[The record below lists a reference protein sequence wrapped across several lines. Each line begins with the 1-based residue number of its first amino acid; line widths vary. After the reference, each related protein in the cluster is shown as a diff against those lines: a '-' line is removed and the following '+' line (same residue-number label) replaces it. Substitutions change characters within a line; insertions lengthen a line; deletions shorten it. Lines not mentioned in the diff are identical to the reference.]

1 MFVASISDS
10 VGRRPAYVLC
20 FTFYIAA
27 NLGLALES
35 DYGSLLGL
43 RCLQSAG
50 SSGTISLANGVVGD
64 LVTSSE
70 RGTFIAIA
78 SSGTILGPTLAP
90 IIGGLLAQYLDWHWL
105 FWFLLILAGAFAVPF
120 LLFFPETCRAIVGD
134 GSIPPPLLNS
144 CLTDVL
150 RRRKRAKLS
159 QQQNIEKPVRP
170 KIQIPN
176 PIKIIY
182 TIADFETILILLPA
196 GLCSAVLQAVMTDA
210 SSEFTSRY
218 HYNEIEVAL
227 LFIPLG
233 VGGIVSIL
241 TTGKLVDKSYR
252 RHANRMGIELVQN
265 RIEDLSN
272 FPIERARLLVSIPIF
287 VLIGAFTVV
296 YGWIMAQK
304 VSIAGPVIVLFIL
317 GYGMIAVYQVL
328 SVLLVDLHPG
338 QAATASAA
346 NNLMRCELGA
356 AFAAFISPMINGIGT
371 GWSYTIL
378 ALTVIIT
385 VPQLFLC
392 IRYGVSWRRKKAEK
406 KARKAAKRSEKLER
420 AEIPREG
427 AESSSV

>member
-1 MFVASISDS
+1 MFVASVSDS
-10 VGRRPAYVLC
+10 FGRRPAYILC
-20 FTFYIAA
+20 FTLYIAA
-27 NLGLALES
+27 NLGLSLANS
-35 DYGSLLGL
+35 YGALLGL

-78 SSGTILGPTLAP
+78 SSGTILGPTIAP
-90 IIGGLLAQYLDWHWL
+90 IIGGLLAQYLDWHWI

-120 LLFFPETCRAIVGD
+120 LLFFPETCRAIVGN
-134 GSIPPPLLNS
+134 GSIAPPLLNR
-144 CLTDVL
+144 CLTDVI
-150 RRRKRAKLS
+150 RNRKRAQLS
-159 QQQNIEKPVRP
+159 HEHQVEKPQKT
-170 KIQIPN
+170 KIKIPN
-176 PIKIIY
+176 PIKIMY
-182 TIADFETILILLPA
+182 DIADFETILILLPA
-196 GLCSAVLQAVMTDA
+196 GFSSAVLQAVMTDA
-210 SSEFTSRY
+210 SSEFTSKY
-218 HYNEIEVAL
+218 GYNEIEVAL

-241 TTGKLVDKSYR
+241 TTGKLVDKAYR
-252 RHANRMGIELVQN
+252 RHAANMGIELEQN
-265 RIEDLSN
+265 RIQDLSN
-272 FPIERARLLVSIPIF
+272 FPIERARLMVSIPIF
-287 VLIGAFTVV
+287 VLIGAFTIA
-296 YGWIMAQK
+296 YGWIMSSK

-378 ALTVIIT
+378 ALIIIIT
-385 VPQLFLC
+385 VPPLLLC
-392 IRYGVSWRRKKAEK
+392 IRYGISWRRNKAEK
-406 KARKAAKRSEKLER
+406 AARKQAKRDEK
-420 AEIPREG
+420 AG
-427 AESSSV
+427 KV